1 MNTYQA
7 RFYGRKRNAI
17 GIFYLINAIVEGK
30 ESITETVKNDVIK
43 QIDKMPERWDGDVMI
58 NGL

>member
-1 MNTYQA
+1 MN
-7 RFYGRKRNAI
+7 KREKKVFI
-17 GIFYLINAIVEGK
+17 